1 MVATV
6 EALMVYNY
14 DKKKIPFSSH
24 VDVLFIE
31 RDGTHLRIKISRFVQ
46 DP

>member
-6 EALMVYNY
+6 KALMYNY
-14 DKKKIPFSSH
+14 DEKKTPFSSH

-31 RDGTHLRIKISRFVQ
+31 RDVTHLRIKISRFVQ